1 MLHQQDVGQD
11 DAGDQSHLPPYPDS
25 MGLLP
30 PTSSEPIYS
39 PSPNSG
45 VRDLSNMK
53 LAQNQT
59 ELSKQI
65 ADLSRVVE
73 EQGLLLRR
81 LVNVLEGDNM
91 NSRKGKEREGDLTV
105 YTSGYQY

>member
-1 MLHQQDVGQD
+1 
-11 DAGDQSHLPPYPDS
+11 